1 VGAVGGLCSRGR
13 RRALRCARSALP
25 PALRADAP
33 LSLPRRKQADKA
45 ELQAWEVAQA
55 SARSQGLFFK
65 GLYKPPAPLL
75 DADGNPLP
83 PPPGG
88 GLTPEVHAL
97 RERIKEPARGEVAS
111 PMRLYLFG
119 YLTCILLAAVGSDLA
134 SEEPS
139 LAIDALYVAIAAGL
153 GVTAW
158 KERSALGGGGSG
170 GSGSG

>member
-1 VGAVGGLCSRGR
+1 M
-13 RRALRCARSALP
+13 
-25 PALRADAP
+25 
-33 LSLPRRKQADKA
+33 
-45 ELQAWEVAQA
+45 AQA

-65 GLYKPPAPLL
+65 GLYKPPPALL

-83 PPPGG
+83 PSA
-88 GLTPEVHAL
+88 LTPEVQAL

-119 YLTCILLAAVGSDLA
+119 YLTCILLAAVGSDRA

-158 KERSALGGGGSG
+158 KERSALGGGGGGG
-170 GSGSG
+170 GSGSGSG